1 VRRENSCPQTH
12 SWLIPALE
20 FAHLTDFRLC
30 EHPIAPNPLSPRAQF
45 LAKANIQCILRD
57 MAKKT
62 PIANL
67 WQSLLERMDVRVP
80 FVGDSTDALMGLA

>member
-1 VRRENSCPQTH
+1 
-12 SWLIPALE
+12 
-20 FAHLTDFRLC
+20 
-30 EHPIAPNPLSPRAQF
+30 
-45 LAKANIQCILRD
+45 